1 MLFHPTSPCWF
12 IRNLLAATAADKTV
26 AGWQAQLTPACRDGY
41 IHPITRRNRPI
52 TSDGDTIEMT
62 GPGLLIVLVLLV
74 VIIMLATGRWKAD
87 AFLLLISCAFV
98 FGICAG
104 MGMEE
109 TLSAINKGFG
119 GTLGGVGLVII
130 FGAVIGAFLER
141 TGASGTIARA
151 MLRLVGQ
158 KRTPL
163 AMSLTGFVVS
173 IPVFCDSGFIVLV
186 PLAKALARRAA
197 VGRLTLA
204 VALAT
209 GLYAAHCLV
218 PPTPGPIAAAVAVGA
233 DIGRVIV
240 LGLPLALVLAL
251 VGNLWAARFSG
262 ELLPDEDSLVEET
275 AEEDT
280 SRAPGATLSVLPIAM
295 PLVLITMGSIFARGD
310 STAAALLKGIG
321 HPVFAL
327 GAGLALAF
335 ALPGGRGERG
345 SWIAAGVKSCAI
357 VLAVTAAGGA
367 FGNVIRS
374 STLGDYL
381 QQALGSWQ
389 AGVLVPFA
397 LSAALKSAQ
406 GSSTVAMITS
416 AAIVAPVLDTL
427 GLGASQWGPALA
439 VVAIGCGAMT
449 VSHAN
454 DSYFWVVSQMA
465 GIPVPTAYRT
475 YTVATGLMG
484 FTGAVLT
491 LIAAKVLL
499 G

>member
-1 MLFHPTSPCWF
+1 MS
-12 IRNLLAATAADKTV
+12 
-26 AGWQAQLTPACRDGY
+26 
-41 IHPITRRNRPI
+41 
-52 TSDGDTIEMT
+52 
-62 GPGLLIVLVLLV
+62 GPGLLLVLVLLV
-74 VIIMLATGRWKAD
+74 VIIMLATGRWRAD
-87 AFLLLISCAFV
+87 AFLLLIACAFV
-98 FGICAG
+98 FGISAG
-104 MGMEE
+104 MGIGE
-109 TLSAINKGFG
+109 TLGAINKGFG

-141 TGASGTIARA
+141 TGASGSIASA
-151 MLRLVGQ
+151 MLRLVGK

-186 PLAKALARRAA
+186 PLVKALARKAA
-197 VGRLTLA
+197 AGRLTLA

-218 PPTPGPIAAAVAVGA
+218 PPTPGPIAAAVTVGA

-240 LGLPLALVLAL
+240 LGLPIALVLAI
-251 VGNLWAARFSG
+251 VGNLWAGRFSG
-262 ELLPDEDSLVEET
+262 ELLPDEQLDQAQPQEMEP
-275 AEEDT
+275 AKM
-280 SRAPGATLSVLPIAM
+280 PGIGRSVMPIAV
-295 PLVLITMGSIFARGD
+295 PLMLITLGSLFGQGESA
-310 STAAALLKGIG
+310 AAALIKGIG

-327 GAGLALAF
+327 GAGLTLAF
-335 ALPGGRGERG
+335 ALPGGQGERG
-345 SWIAAGVKSCAI
+345 SWIAAGIKSCAI

-367 FGNVIRS
+367 FGNVIRLS
-374 STLGDYL
+374 SLGGYI
-381 QQALGSWQ
+381 QEVLGGWQQ
-389 AGVLVPFA
+389 AGVLVPFV

-416 AAIVAPVLDTL
+416 AAIVAPLLDTL
-427 GLGASQWGPALA
+427 GLGAGEWGPALA
-439 VVAIGCGAMT
+439 VVAIGCGSMT

-475 YTVATGLMG
+475 YTTATGLMG

-491 LIAAKVLL
+491 LLVSLVLL
-499 G
+499 

>member
-1 MLFHPTSPCWF
+1 
-12 IRNLLAATAADKTV
+12 
-26 AGWQAQLTPACRDGY
+26 
-41 IHPITRRNRPI
+41 
-52 TSDGDTIEMT
+52 MT
-62 GPGLLIVLVLLV
+62 GPGLLLVLVLLV

-98 FGICAG
+98 FGISAG
-104 MGMEE
+104 MGMQE
-109 TLSAINKGFG
+109 TLEAINKGFG

-130 FGAVIGAFLER
+130 FGAVIGVFLER
-141 TGASGTIARA
+141 TGASGAIAEA
-151 MLRLVGQ
+151 MLRLVGK

-186 PLAKALARRAA
+186 PLAKALARKAA
-197 VGRLTLA
+197 AGRLTLA

-209 GLYAAHCLV
+209 GLYATHCLV

-233 DIGRVIV
+233 DIGRVIA

-251 VGNLWAARFSG
+251 VGNLWAVRFAG
-262 ELLPDEDSLVEET
+262 ERLPDEQADLQQPQEEKS
-275 AEEDT
+275 AKYPGT
-280 SRAPGATLSVLPIAM
+280 SRSVLPIAV
-295 PLVLITMGSIFARGD
+295 PLVLITLSSIFGKGE
-310 STAAALLKGIG
+310 STAAVLLRGVG

-327 GAGLALAF
+327 GVGMALAF
-335 ALPGGRGERG
+335 GLPGGKGQRG
-345 SWIAAGVKSCAI
+345 SWISAGIKSCAI

-367 FGNVIRS
+367 FGNVIRTS
-374 STLGDYL
+374 SLGDYL
-381 QQALGSWQ
+381 QQALGTWQ

-416 AAIVAPVLDTL
+416 AAIVAPLLDTL
-427 GLGASQWGPALA
+427 GLGTAGWGPALA

-475 YTVATGLMG
+475 YTTATGLMG

-491 LIAAKVLL
+491 LLLSLVLL
-499 G
+499 

>member
-1 MLFHPTSPCWF
+1 M
-12 IRNLLAATAADKTV
+12 
-26 AGWQAQLTPACRDGY
+26 AGA
-41 IHPITRRNRPI
+41 
-52 TSDGDTIEMT
+52 
-62 GPGLLIVLVLLV
+62 GLLLVLVLLV
-74 VIIMLATGRWKAD
+74 VIIMLATGRWRAD
-87 AFLLLISCAFV
+87 AFLLLVACAFV
-98 FGICAG
+98 FGISAG
-104 MGMEE
+104 MGIKP
-109 TLSAINKGFG
+109 TLDAINKGFG

-141 TGASGTIARA
+141 TGASGAIAAA
-151 MLRLVGQ
+151 MLRLVGK

-186 PLAKALARRAA
+186 PLVKALARKAA
-197 VGRLTLA
+197 AGRLTLS

-218 PPTPGPIAAAVAVGA
+218 PPTPGPIAAAVALGA

-240 LGLPLALVLAL
+240 LGLPIALVLAL
-251 VGNLWAARFSG
+251 VGNLWAGRFAG
-262 ELLPDEDSLVEET
+262 ELLPDELEDSQLPQKDEPVKNPGT
-275 AEEDT
+275 A
-280 SRAPGATLSVLPIAM
+280 RSVLPIAV
-295 PLVLITMGSIFARGD
+295 PLVLITLGSIFGGGEGALASLLRG
-310 STAAALLKGIG
+310 TG

-335 ALPGGRGERG
+335 GLPGGRGQRG
-345 SWIAAGVKSCAI
+345 AWIAAGIKSCAI
-357 VLAVTAAGGA
+357 VLVVTAAGGA

-374 STLGDYL
+374 SSLGDYI
-381 QQALGSWQ
+381 QQLLGSWQ
-389 AGVLVPFA
+389 AGVLVPFV

-406 GSSTVAMITS
+406 GSSTVAMITA
-416 AAIVAPVLDTL
+416 AAIVAPLLDTL

-439 VVAIGCGAMT
+439 VVGIGCGAMT

-484 FTGAVLT
+484 FTGALIT
-491 LIAAKVLL
+491 LLVSLVLL
-499 G
+499 

>member
-1 MLFHPTSPCWF
+1 MSG
-12 IRNLLAATAADKTV
+12 A
-26 AGWQAQLTPACRDGY
+26 
-41 IHPITRRNRPI
+41 
-52 TSDGDTIEMT
+52 
-62 GPGLLIVLVLLV
+62 GLLLVLVQLV
-74 VIIMLATGRWKAD
+74 VIIMLATGRWRAD
-87 AFLLLISCAFV
+87 AFLLLIACAFV
-98 FGICAG
+98 FGISAG
-104 MGMEE
+104 MGIKP
-109 TLSAINKGFG
+109 TLDAINKGFG

-141 TGASGTIARA
+141 TGASGAIAAA
-151 MLRLVGQ
+151 MLRLVGK

-186 PLAKALARRAA
+186 PLAKALARKAA
-197 VGRLTLA
+197 AGRLTLS

-218 PPTPGPIAAAVAVGA
+218 PPTPGPIAAAVALGA
-233 DIGRVIV
+233 DIGNVIV
-240 LGLPLALVLAL
+240 LGLPIALVLAL
-251 VGNLWAARFSG
+251 VGNLWATRFAN
-262 ELLPDEDSLVEET
+262 ELLPDEQEVSQQPPETDS
-275 AEEDT
+275 AKN
-280 SRAPGATLSVLPIAM
+280 PGTVRSVLPIAV
-295 PLVLITMGSIFARGD
+295 PLVLITLGSLFGGGEGAQASLLRG
-310 STAAALLKGIG
+310 AG

-335 ALPGGRGERG
+335 GLPGGHGQRGA
-345 SWIAAGVKSCAI
+345 WIAAGIKSCAI

-374 STLGDYL
+374 SSLGDFI
-381 QQALGSWQ
+381 QQLLGSWQ
-389 AGVLVPFA
+389 AGVLVPFV

-406 GSSTVAMITS
+406 GSSTVAMITA
-416 AAIVAPVLDTL
+416 AAIVAPLLDTL

-439 VVAIGCGAMT
+439 VVGIGCGAMT

-484 FTGAVLT
+484 FTGALIT
-491 LIAAKVLL
+491 LLISLVLL
-499 G
+499 

>member
-1 MLFHPTSPCWF
+1 
-12 IRNLLAATAADKTV
+12 
-26 AGWQAQLTPACRDGY
+26 
-41 IHPITRRNRPI
+41 
-52 TSDGDTIEMT
+52 MT
-62 GPGLLIVLVLLV
+62 GAGLLLVLILLV
-74 VIIMLATGRWKAD
+74 VIIMLATGRWRAD
-87 AFLLLISCAFV
+87 AFLLLIACAFV
-98 FGICAG
+98 FGISAG
-104 MGMEE
+104 MGMRP
-109 TLSAINKGFG
+109 TLDAINKGFG
-119 GTLGGVGLVII
+119 ATLGGVGLVII

-141 TGASGTIARA
+141 TGASAAIAAA
-151 MLRLVGQ
+151 MLRLVGK

-186 PLAKALARRAA
+186 PLARALARKAA
-197 VGRLTLA
+197 AGRLTLS

-218 PPTPGPIAAAVAVGA
+218 PPTPGPIAAAVALGA

-240 LGLPLALVLAL
+240 LGLPIALVLAV
-251 VGNLWAARFSG
+251 VGNLWAQRFAG
-262 ELLPDEDSLVEET
+262 EFLPDELEAQQKARQET
-275 AEEDT
+275 RQENQQQPPECEST
-280 SRAPGATLSVLPIAM
+280 KNPGTVRSALPIAV
-295 PLVLITMGSIFARGD
+295 PLVLITLGSLFGGAEGALG
-310 STAAALLKGIG
+310 SLLKGAG

-335 ALPGGRGERG
+335 GLPGGRGQRG
-345 SWIAAGVKSCAI
+345 AWIAAGVKSCAI

-367 FGNVIRS
+367 LGNVIRS
-374 STLGDYL
+374 SSLDEYI
-381 QQALGSWQ
+381 QQVLGSWQ
-389 AGVLVPFA
+389 AGVLVPFV

-416 AAIVAPVLDTL
+416 AAIVAPLLDTL
-427 GLGASQWGPALA
+427 GLGASEWGPALA
-439 VVAIGCGAMT
+439 VVGIGCGAMT

-484 FTGAVLT
+484 FTGAVIT
-491 LIAAKVLL
+491 LLVSLVLL
-499 G
+499 

>member
-1 MLFHPTSPCWF
+1 MSG
-12 IRNLLAATAADKTV
+12 A
-26 AGWQAQLTPACRDGY
+26 
-41 IHPITRRNRPI
+41 
-52 TSDGDTIEMT
+52 
-62 GPGLLIVLVLLV
+62 GLLLVLVLLV
-74 VIIMLATGRWKAD
+74 VIIMLATGRWRAD
-87 AFLLLISCAFV
+87 AFLLLIACAFA
-98 FGICAG
+98 FGISAG
-104 MGMEE
+104 MGIKP
-109 TLSAINKGFG
+109 TLDAINKGFG

-130 FGAVIGAFLER
+130 FGAIIGAFLER
-141 TGASGTIARA
+141 TGASGAIATA
-151 MLRLVGQ
+151 MLRLVGK

-186 PLAKALARRAA
+186 PLAKALARKADA
-197 VGRLTLA
+197 GRLTLS

-218 PPTPGPIAAAVAVGA
+218 PPTPGPIAAAVALGA

-240 LGLPLALVLAL
+240 LGLPIALVLAL
-251 VGNLWAARFSG
+251 VGNLWAGRFAN
-262 ELLPDEDSLVEET
+262 ELLPDEQEVSQQPQKDDPVKN
-275 AEEDT
+275 
-280 SRAPGATLSVLPIAM
+280 PGTVRSVLPIAV
-295 PLVLITMGSIFARGD
+295 PLVLITLGSLFGGGEGALASLLRG
-310 STAAALLKGIG
+310 AG

-335 ALPGGRGERG
+335 GLPGGRGERG
-345 SWIAAGVKSCAI
+345 AWIAAGIKSCAI

-374 STLGDYL
+374 SSLGDYI
-381 QQALGSWQ
+381 QQLLGSWQ
-389 AGVLVPFA
+389 AGVLVPFV

-416 AAIVAPVLDTL
+416 AAIVAPLLDTL

-439 VVAIGCGAMT
+439 VVGIGCGAMT

-484 FTGAVLT
+484 FTGALIT
-491 LIAAKVLL
+491 LLVSLVLL
-499 G
+499 

>member
-1 MLFHPTSPCWF
+1 MS
-12 IRNLLAATAADKTV
+12 
-26 AGWQAQLTPACRDGY
+26 
-41 IHPITRRNRPI
+41 
-52 TSDGDTIEMT
+52 

-74 VIIMLATGRWKAD
+74 VIIMLATGRWRAD
-87 AFLLLISCAFV
+87 AFLLLIACAFV
-98 FGICAG
+98 FGISAG
-104 MGMEE
+104 MGMQD
-109 TLSAINKGFG
+109 TLGAINKGFG

-141 TGASGTIARA
+141 TGASSAIAAA
-151 MLRLVGQ
+151 MLRLVGK

-186 PLAKALARRAA
+186 PLAKALARKAA
-197 VGRLTLA
+197 AGRLTLA

-218 PPTPGPIAAAVAVGA
+218 PPTPGPIAAAVAVNA
-233 DIGRVIV
+233 DIGRVIII
-240 LGLPLALVLAL
+240 GLPLALVLAL
-251 VGNLWAARFSG
+251 VGNLWAGRFAG
-262 ELLPDEDSLVEET
+262 EVLPDEDEKITEIAGEET
-275 AEEDT
+275 T
-280 SRAPGATLSVLPIAM
+280 APSTTRSVLPIAV
-295 PLVLITMGSIFARGD
+295 PLVLITLGSVFGGD
-310 STAAALLKGIG
+310 SSTAASLIKGIG

-327 GAGLALAF
+327 GAGLMLAF

-345 SWIAAGVKSCAI
+345 AWITAGIKSCAI

-374 STLGDYL
+374 SSLGDYI
-381 QQALGSWQ
+381 QQALGGWQ
-389 AGVLVPFA
+389 AGVLVPFV

-416 AAIVAPVLDTL
+416 AAIVAPLLDTL
-427 GLGASQWGPALA
+427 GLGASEWGPALA
-439 VVAIGCGAMT
+439 VVGIGCGAMT

-484 FTGAVLT
+484 FTGAILT
-491 LIAAKVLL
+491 LLVSLVLL
-499 G
+499 